1 MSQHNL
7 HDLSM
12 FTAAVKYGRTAEYEA
27 DERSSITNRSTTGG
41 VQSGATDQKGRGAM
55 SESSV
60 VKHTTHAGDVKR
72 ATSATKQKFTESV
85 CFLTQQTPWEKQ

>member
-12 FTAAVKYGRTAEYEA
+12 FTAAVKYGRTAEFEA
-27 DERSSITNRSTTGG
+27 DNRSSAANPSTRGG
-41 VQSGATDQKGRGAM
+41 VRSGATDQKGRGAM

-60 VKHTTHAGDVKR
+60 VEHTTHAGDVKR